1 LPIINFL
8 PRLGSGLLTLCRP
21 QLSRFRSGLARV
33 GLRSNKLDAGYRRTV
48 RAAQRHVVKNKNG
61 GAAFSYGEARRYL
74 EALP

>member
-1 LPIINFL
+1 
-8 PRLGSGLLTLCRP
+8 
-21 QLSRFRSGLARV
+21 V